1 MKHAYLILAHTD
13 FTLLRMLLEA
23 LDDERNDIFIHFDQK
38 VNEIP
43 SLALKK
49 AKLFILEERIDVC
62 WGDLSVTEAELLLF
76 DEALKTGKYTYLH
89 LLSGADLPLKSQ
101 DEIHTF
107 FNKHQGKEFIGF
119 SQYDYDEEVDR
130 KVRRIHLFP
139 KEFRSSSIFIRAI
152 RATFLRFQFLLG
164 YRRNRHV
171 DFKKG
176 TQWVSITPEFAK
188 YVISKKEEIRK
199 LYHHTFCSDEIFIQ
213 TICWN
218 SGFRK
223 CIFDL
228 NNEGRGCMR
237 MIGWKHGRIWDWT
250 EDDYPELMQSEAMF
264 ARKFNS
270 QHIVSL
276 QTQLEK
282 IW

>member
-43 SLALKK
+43 SLALKR

-101 DEIHTF
+101 DEIHAF
-107 FNKHQGKEFIGF
+107 FNKNQGKEFIGF

-152 RATFLRFQFLLG
+152 RAAFLRFQFLLR

-223 CIFDL
+223 YIFDL
-228 NNEGRGCMR
+228 DNEGHGCMR
-237 MIGWKHGRIWDWT
+237 MIGWKDGRIWDWT
-250 EDDYPELMQSEAMF
+250 EDDYSELMQSEAMF